1 MGAKQTAFI
10 TDLTAKQTACD
21 VHVKNLK
28 IAVGDILTLSQQ
40 IDVSKDAAA
49 KTKLKADRNKH
60 FGTLVKERGLLA
72 PLATAFGHKVADF
85 STFVEKKSKR
95 WVGKST
101 LPAAKTFLKQ
111 VQAAQQHIDD
121 VVKQSLAVPTS

>member
-10 TDLTAKQTACD
+10 TDLTAKESACD

-28 IAVGDILTLSQQ
+28 VAVADILSLSAQ
-40 IDVSKDAAA
+40 IDATKDAAT

-60 FGTLVKERGLLA
+60 FGILVKERGLLA
-72 PLATAFGHKVADF
+72 PLATAFGQKVNDF
-85 STFVEKKSKR
+85 SAFVDKKSKR

-101 LPAAKTFLKQ
+101 LPAAKTFLAQVRAAKQ
-111 VQAAQQHIDD
+111 HMDD
-121 VVKQSLAVPTS
+121 VVTKSLAVPTA